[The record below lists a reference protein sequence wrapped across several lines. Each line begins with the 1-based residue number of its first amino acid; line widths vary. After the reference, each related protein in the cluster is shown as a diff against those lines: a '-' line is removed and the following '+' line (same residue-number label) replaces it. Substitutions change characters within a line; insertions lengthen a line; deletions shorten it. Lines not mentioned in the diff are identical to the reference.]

1 MTTLREP
8 GCKSNCKPTYGRCKI
23 TRTLLPSWGM
33 LSRSSARSPLTML
46 PVCSTPMMSRM
57 CRLPI
62 MRWNSALAQF
72 AGMNDVL
79 QAAPRF
85 RVWSCAGLFEY
96 LLLLLPTLNVCVFR
110 LSNCT
115 IHKLGITCEITL
127 KLDTNSIGCNSAFA
141 KIRRPI
147 SLPPRISSSRLLCHP
162 RIEVH
167 FHQYSADSS
176 TPLW

>member
-8 GCKSNCKPTYGRCKI
+8 ECKSNCKPIYGRCKI
-23 TRTLLPSWGM
+23 TKTKSPLWGM
-33 LSRSSARSPLTML
+33 SSRSSARSLPTML

-57 CRLPI
+57 CHLPI
-62 MRWNSALAQF
+62 MLWNSALVQF

-79 QAAPRF
+79 QAAQRF
-85 RVWSCAGLFEY
+85 RVWSCAGLFGC
-96 LLLLLPTLNVCVFR
+96 LLLLLPTLNVCVFK

-115 IHKLGITCEITL
+115 IHQLGITCGITL

-147 SLPPRISSSRLLCHP
+147 WRPPRISSSRQLCRP
-162 RIEVH
+162 R
-167 FHQYSADSS
+167 
-176 TPLW
+176 